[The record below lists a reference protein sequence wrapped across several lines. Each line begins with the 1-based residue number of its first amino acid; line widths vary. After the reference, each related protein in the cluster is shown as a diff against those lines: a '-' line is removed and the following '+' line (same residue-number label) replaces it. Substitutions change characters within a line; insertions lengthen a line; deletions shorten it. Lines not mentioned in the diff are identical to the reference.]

1 MGGQTMRPKLLTMSA
16 FGAYAGKQAIDF
28 EKLGKSGLYLVTGD
42 TGAGKTTIFD
52 AISFALFGN
61 ASGEIRDSKMLRSKL
76 AEPDTQ
82 TYVELIF
89 DYNGK
94 EYTVKRNPEYE
105 RPAKRGDGTTK
116 QTADAELILP
126 DSKNPISKVNEV
138 TEYIEKLLGINRDQ
152 FSQIAMIAQGEFQ
165 KLLNADSKS
174 RREIFRKLFKTEK
187 YNELEEALKTE
198 ANQLY
203 HDYEL
208 AKQSINQYANGI
220 LCDKNETKLASR
232 VNSLK
237 NGDSPISEAV
247 EMLDDIIESDSQKEE
262 DNGKLIEK
270 NTAELVKINA
280 KLEQKTELS
289 KARETLE
296 QKNSDLVKKS
306 AELKVAQK
314 TKEEADAKLPEADK
328 LRKQATSLE
337 KDLDLYKELE
347 ECRNNYE
354 SAKKSYNDAT
364 KRKEESDKLLEK
376 LAAEEKKLS
385 DEYKECVSF
394 TSKSA
399 KLASKQAQLRV
410 QISSIKK
417 IADTYEELQE
427 LEEESNEAKEQYE
440 ICRDNYLYCNDE
452 YNSANLKFLDEQ
464 AGILASELKD
474 NEPCPVCGSLEHP
487 DPASIISDAPTQ
499 DDLEKLKEDC
509 NIAEKDMMN
518 ASRES
523 SRLAGRLQTT
533 KSNIT
538 SLVRE
543 FTEKKNLNNALK
555 EVTEIGEK
563 LIEEYR
569 QIEKELEVIEKKSV
583 RQEQIEQLLT
593 VNGNNKDKAKEE
605 LSNAK
610 TSEGIEKTRME
621 NAEKRGN
628 TLANKL
634 RYKTIDEAKKQID
647 NLTLTANM
655 IATQSEDANKKYTDI
670 KTELAELTGIIAQ
683 LKKQLEGA
691 PKFNDEEIDAKF
703 KELNEEKIML
713 DAIGKELSDRIRAN
727 RRTKKNLETSI
738 KQSKSLLER
747 YDWLRNLSDTANGGL
762 KGRDKI
768 MLEIYVQT
776 RFFDRIIERANS
788 RFFIMTGGQFELK
801 RAENVVNKTSQ
812 GGLDLNVIDH
822 HNGSERSVK
831 SLSGGESFMASLSLA
846 LGLSDEIQASAGGI
860 KLETM
865 FIDEGFGTLDAETL
879 KQAMDALSA
888 LADPDGGKLVGIISH
903 VDELKNRIDKQI
915 IVTKDKDGIS
925 TAKISA

>member
-1 MGGQTMRPKLLTMSA
+1 MRPKILTMSA
-16 FGAYAGKQAIDF
+16 FGAYAGKQVIDF

-61 ASGEIRDSKMLRSKL
+61 VSGGVRDSKMLRSKI

-82 TYVELIF
+82 TYVELVF

-105 RPAKRGDGTTK
+105 RPAKRGDGVTK

-126 DSKNPISKVNEV
+126 DSRNPISKVNEV
-138 TEYIEKLLGINRDQ
+138 TEYIENLLGINRDQ

-203 HDYEL
+203 HDCEL
-208 AKQSINQYANGI
+208 AKQSINQYTNGI
-220 LCDKNETKLASR
+220 LCDENETKLAVR

-237 NGDSPISEAV
+237 NGDSPVSEAV
-247 EMLDDIIESDSQKEE
+247 EILDDIIKSDSQKEE
-262 DNGKLIEK
+262 NANKLIER
-270 NTAELVKINA
+270 NTADLVKINA
-280 KLEQKTELS
+280 KLEQKVELN
-289 KARETLE
+289 KARKTLE
-296 QKNSDLVKKS
+296 QKSSDFAKKS
-306 AELKVAQK
+306 AELKMAMK
-314 TKEEADAKLPEADK
+314 TKEDADAKLLEADK
-328 LRKQATSLE
+328 LRKQVINLE
-337 KDLDLYKELE
+337 KDLELYEERE
-347 ECRNNYE
+347 ECRKTYE
-354 SAKKSYNDAT
+354 VAKKSHSDAI
-364 KRKEESDKLLEK
+364 KRKEDSNRLLEK
-376 LAAEEKKLS
+376 LKIEAKVLN
-385 DEYKECVSF
+385 DEYKECEKN

-399 KLASKQAQLRV
+399 KLTSRQALLKVQL
-410 QISSIKK
+410 SSIEK
-417 IADTYEELQE
+417 ITDTLEKYQKLEKDSSDAKRHYETRRDAYV
-427 LEEESNEAKEQYE
+427 NCNKEF
-440 ICRDNYLYCNDE
+440 
-452 YNSANLKFLDEQ
+452 NSANLKFLDEQ
-464 AGILASELKD
+464 AGILANELKD

-487 DPASIISDAPTQ
+487 DPAKIISDAPSQ
-499 DDLEKLKEDC
+499 DDLERLKEDC
-509 NIAEKDMMN
+509 DNAEKRMRD
-518 ASRES
+518 AGTES
-523 SRLAGRLQTT
+523 SMLAGQLQTT
-533 KSNIT
+533 RNNLI
-538 SLVRE
+538 SLVKE
-543 FTEKKNLNNALK
+543 FTDKEDLTEALK
-555 EVTEIGEK
+555 ETAEIGKK
-563 LIEEYR
+563 LNEESK
-569 QIEKELEVIEKKSV
+569 QVKKELDIIERKSI
-583 RQEQIEQLLT
+583 RQEQIEKLLADID
-593 VNGNNKDKAKEE
+593 NRKDKAKEE
-605 LSNAK
+605 FSNAK
-610 TSEGIEKTRME
+610 TSEGIEKTRMD
-621 NAEKRGN
+621 NAKKRGN
-628 TLANKL
+628 ALAEKL
-634 RYKTIDEAKKQID
+634 HYKTIEEAKKEIGR
-647 NLTLTANM
+647 LTLTAET
-655 IATQSEDANKKYTDI
+655 ITARSKSANKNFNDI
-670 KTELAELTGIIAQ
+670 KTDLAELNGVITQ

-691 PKFNDEEIDAKF
+691 PKFDDEKIDARF
-703 KELNEEKIML
+703 KELSEEKTML
-713 DAIGKELSDRIRAN
+713 DAVSKDISDRICAN

-738 KQSKSLLER
+738 KQSESLLER

-801 RAENVVNKTSQ
+801 RAENVANKTSQ

-822 HNGSERSVK
+822 HNGSERSAK

-846 LGLSDEIQASAGGI
+846 LGLSDEVQASAGGI

-888 LADPDGGKLVGIISH
+888 LADPNGGKLVGIISH

-915 IVTKDKDGIS
+915 VVAKDKDGIS
-925 TAKISA
+925 TAKIIV

>member
-1 MGGQTMRPKLLTMSA
+1 MRPKVLTMSA
-16 FGAYAGKQAIDF
+16 FGAYAGKQVIDF
-28 EKLGKSGLYLVTGD
+28 EKLGRSGLYLVTGD

-76 AEPDTQ
+76 AEPDMQ
-82 TYVELIF
+82 TYVELVF

-105 RPAKRGDGTTK
+105 RPAKRGDGVTK
-116 QTADAELILP
+116 QAADATLILP
-126 DSKNPISKVNEV
+126 DGKNPISKVNEV
-138 TEYIEKLLGINRDQ
+138 TDYIENLLGINRDQ

-203 HDYEL
+203 HDCEL

-220 LCDKNETKLASR
+220 LCDENETKLATR

-237 NGDSPISEAV
+237 DGDSPVSEAM
-247 EMLDDIIESDSQKEE
+247 EILDDIIKSDNQKEE
-262 DNGKLIEK
+262 HTNKLIEK
-270 NTAELVKINA
+270 NTTELVKINA
-280 KLEQKTELS
+280 KLEQKAELD

-296 QKNSDLVKKS
+296 QKNSELTKKTT
-306 AELKVAQK
+306 ELKVAKK
-314 TKEEADAKLPEADK
+314 TKEEANAELPEADK
-328 LRKQATSLE
+328 LRRQATSLE
-337 KDLDLYKELE
+337 KDLELYEERE
-347 ECRNNYE
+347 ECRKTYE
-354 SAKKSYNDAT
+354 AAKKSHGDAI
-364 KRKEESDKLLEK
+364 KRKEESEKLLEN
-376 LAAEEKKLS
+376 LTAEAKKLN
-385 DEYKECVSF
+385 DEYKECTKI

-399 KLASKQAQLRV
+399 ELTSRQAQLKV
-410 QISSIKK
+410 QSSSIEK
-417 IADTYEELQE
+417 IFDT
-427 LEEESNEAKEQYE
+427 LEKYQKLKTDSSEAKRRYE
-440 ICRDNYLYCNDE
+440 ICRDTYAHCNNE

-464 AGILASELKD
+464 AGILASELRD

-487 DPASIISDAPTQ
+487 DPAMIISDAPSQ
-499 DDLEKLKEDC
+499 DDLERLKENC
-509 NIAEKDMMN
+509 NNAEKRMMN
-518 ASRES
+518 ASAES
-523 SRLAGRLQTT
+523 SMLAGQLQTMR
-533 KSNIT
+533 NNLV
-538 SLVRE
+538 SLVKE
-543 FTEKKNLNNALK
+543 FTDEEDLTEALK
-555 EVTEIGEK
+555 ETEEIGK
-563 LIEEYR
+563 KIIEESK
-569 QIEKELEVIEKKSV
+569 QVEKELDIVKRKSI
-583 RQEQIEQLLT
+583 RQEQIEKLLT
-593 VNGNNKDKAKEE
+593 DIDDRKDKAKED

-610 TSEGIEKTRME
+610 TSEGIEKTRMDD
-621 NAEKRGN
+621 AEKRGN
-628 TLANKL
+628 ALAEKL
-634 RYKTIDEAKKQID
+634 HYKTIEEAKKEIGK
-647 NLTLTANM
+647 LTLAADT
-655 IATQSEDANKKYTDI
+655 ITTQSEGANKNFNDI
-670 KTELAELTGIIAQ
+670 KTDLAELTGIITQ

-703 KELNEEKIML
+703 NELSEEKALL
-713 DAIGKELSDRIRAN
+713 DTVSKDLSDRIRAN
-727 RRTKKNLETSI
+727 RRTKKNLETI
-738 KQSKSLLER
+738 IRQSERLLGR

-801 RAENVVNKTSQ
+801 RAENVANKTSQ

-888 LADPDGGKLVGIISH
+888 LADPNGGKLVGIISH

-925 TAKISA
+925 TAKINV

>member
-1 MGGQTMRPKLLTMSA
+1 MGGQTMRPKVLTMSA
-16 FGAYAGKQAIDF
+16 FGAYAGKQVIDF

-76 AEPDTQ
+76 AESDTQ

-126 DSKNPISKVNEV
+126 DGKNPISKVNEV

-203 HDYEL
+203 HDCEL
-208 AKQSINQYANGI
+208 AKQGINQYANGI
-220 LCDKNETKLASR
+220 LCDENETKLASR

-354 SAKKSYNDAT
+354 FAKKSYNDAT

-394 TSKSA
+394 TNKSA

-427 LEEESNEAKEQYE
+427 LEEGSNEAKEQYE

-474 NEPCPVCGSLEHP
+474 DEPCPVCGSLEHP

-518 ASRES
+518 ASRKS

-533 KSNIT
+533 KSNII

-543 FTEKKNLNNALK
+543 FTENKNLDDALK
-555 EVTEIGEK
+555 EVAGIGKK
-563 LIEEYR
+563 LIEEHK
-569 QIEKELEVIEKKSV
+569 QVEKELEVIERKSV
-583 RQEQIEQLLT
+583 QQEQIEQLLT

-621 NAEKRGN
+621 NAKNRGN
-628 TLANKL
+628 TLAKRL
-634 RYKTIDEAKKQID
+634 RYKTIGEAKKQID
-647 NLTLTANM
+647 NLTLAANM
-655 IATQSEDANKKYTDI
+655 IATQSEDANKKYNDI
-670 KTELAELTGIIAQ
+670 KTELAELTGVIAQ

-727 RRTKKNLETSI
+727 RRTKKNLEISV

-801 RAENVVNKTSQ
+801 RAENVANKTSQ